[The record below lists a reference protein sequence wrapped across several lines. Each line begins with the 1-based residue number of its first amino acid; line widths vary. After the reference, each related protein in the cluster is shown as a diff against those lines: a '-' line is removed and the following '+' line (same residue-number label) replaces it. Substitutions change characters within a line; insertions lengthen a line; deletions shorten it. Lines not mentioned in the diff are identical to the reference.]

1 MSLFL
6 NVSFNFPDRPFLLWL
21 FLGFSFKGQ
30 GPRRRFTE
38 FFLSRFF
45 YRFSQEPSRFFSV
58 MYLVNDAWTSNNIFS
73 LLENGNSV
81 FIVTSWKKTIEQL
94 TWTEL
99 YRVLPSCFAPR
110 SRPYPSPTFVCWARI
125 ATPSPSRIDASWWR
139 PSASRPPSLP
149 PPAGPHFSCL
159 FNRVPL
165 PCSGLLTVGKLTWLE
180 KTVGQVNRVG
190 WREITSVQSTA

>member
-1 MSLFL
+1 MFHSIFRTGHSSFDSSSVSLSKAKDRGAVLPSFFYRGFFTDFL
-6 NVSFNFPDRPFLLWL
+6 RSL
-21 FLGFSFKGQ
+21 LGFSAWCTWLTMHGQ
-30 GPRRRFTE
+30 VITFFHYLRTE
-38 FFLSRFF
+38 T
-45 YRFSQEPSRFFSV
+45 P
-58 MYLVNDAWTSNNIFS
+58 FS
-73 LLENGNSV
+73 LYLHE
-81 FIVTSWKKTIEQL
+81 KKTIEQL

-99 YRVLPSCFAPR
+99 YPVLPSCFAPR